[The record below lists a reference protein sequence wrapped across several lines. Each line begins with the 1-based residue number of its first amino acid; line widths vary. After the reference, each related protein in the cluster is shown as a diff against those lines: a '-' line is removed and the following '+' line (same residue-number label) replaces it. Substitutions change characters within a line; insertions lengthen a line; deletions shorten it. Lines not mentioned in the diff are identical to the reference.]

1 MKQLC
6 VLILVSLMCL
16 SPAGAWGANGHRI
29 VAAIAQRHLT
39 DQARKAIAEILDG
52 ESLARVANWG
62 DDVRSV
68 PRWSCLTP
76 FHFVTVP
83 TGGTYPDPEH
93 GTWEDADAVRAV
105 YYLAES
111 LIGSAEDPAEPADA
125 LRFLVHVVGD
135 LHQPLHVGRGCDRG
149 GNDLTVS
156 FFGDEVRFHSV
167 WDSGLIE
174 SEDLSYTEWVDFLD
188 SGDSAAWDIAPPEQ
202 WITEAQA
209 LHAEAYR
216 CDVRGDR
223 CPCFCGDCADGFSVF
238 GGCGYPAIC
247 TLQVSGP
254 VQLSYS
260 YRARVKPLIE
270 DQLVKGGRRLATLL
284 NAIFSERPSLPAS
297 YQALRDELA
306 SHPDWKTPL
315 EECFA
320 R

>member
-6 VLILVSLMCL
+6 VLALVSLLLL

-29 VAAIAQRHLT
+29 LAAIAQRHLT
-39 DQARKAIAEILDG
+39 DQARQAIAQILG
-52 ESLARVANWG
+52 GQSLARVANWG
-62 DDVRSV
+62 DDVRSD

-83 TGGTYPDPEH
+83 TGGHYPDPEH
-93 GTWEDADAVRAV
+93 ETWADADAVRAV
-105 YYLAES
+105 YYLAQS
-111 LIGSAEDPAEPADA
+111 LIGSAEHPAEPAEA

-149 GNDLTVS
+149 GNDLMVS
-156 FFGDEVRFHSV
+156 FFGDERRFHSV

-174 SEDLSYTEWVDFLD
+174 SEDLSYTEWVSFLD
-188 SGDSAAWDIAPPEQ
+188 SGTAASDAAPPGQ

-216 CDVRGDR
+216 CNVRGDR
-223 CPCFCGDCADGFSVF
+223 CPCYCGDCADGLSVF
-238 GGCGYPAIC
+238 GGCGTPGTC

-254 VQLSYS
+254 VQLSYA

-270 DQLVKGGRRLATLL
+270 EQLVKGGRRLATLL
-284 NAIFSERPSLPAS
+284 NAIFSEHPTLPDG
-297 YQALRDELA
+297 YRRLLDELA
-306 SHPDWKTPL
+306 MHPDWATPL
-315 EECFA
+315 EACFA